1 MKVTY
6 YPMHHPVLLS
16 IFPQVRTKP
25 DQKLYIRFTT
35 PRPPPCAPLFSSSR
49 SEGGSGLHGV
59 PGGQTREHAALA
71 RSLGIEQLAVVVS
84 KLDTV
89 GYDKV
94 CISACVSA
102 VGCCISSCFTPWPL
116 ASLLRPTL
124 ITSSPRCYPS
134 CLPNATCQLTLYS
147 LLFTRFASS

>member
-1 MKVTY
+1 M
-6 YPMHHPVLLS
+6 LLS
-16 IFPQVRTKP
+16 S
-25 DQKLYIRFTT
+25 LT
-35 PRPPPCAPLFSSSR
+35 P

-94 CISACVSA
+94 CISTCVSA
-102 VGCCISSCFTPWPL
+102 VVCFSLTHWPL
-116 ASLLRPTL
+116 SPAPGPLRPTS
-124 ITSSPRCYPS
+124 SSPHAIETQR
-134 CLPNATCQLTLYS
+134 
-147 LLFTRFASS
+147 TRDSFFM